1 MLGALPECHA
11 ARRGAQDTRGVHGV
25 HAVPVDFLR
34 AQIDA
39 VLGDI
44 GADAVKTGMLPSVEV
59 RPACVHPGGLAA
71 ACWCCDA
78 WAGSTGMP
86 QCCAHYLGGLLG
98 AAMLP
103 SASAPSA
110 ALVTSR
116 QVDCVLVFRRTITQS
131 RSLPD

>member
-1 MLGALPECHA
+1 MRSMLGALPECHA

-59 RPACVHPGGLAA
+59 RPACVHPGGLAEASQRCGMPARPAHAGA
-71 ACWCCDA
+71 ACPGHAAQACR
-78 WAGSTGMP
+78 
-86 QCCAHYLGGLLG
+86 G
-98 AAMLP
+98 AARG
-103 SASAPSA
+103 AQGRCWARGRA
-110 ALVTSR
+110 A
-116 QVDCVLVFRRTITQS
+116 
-131 RSLPD
+131 